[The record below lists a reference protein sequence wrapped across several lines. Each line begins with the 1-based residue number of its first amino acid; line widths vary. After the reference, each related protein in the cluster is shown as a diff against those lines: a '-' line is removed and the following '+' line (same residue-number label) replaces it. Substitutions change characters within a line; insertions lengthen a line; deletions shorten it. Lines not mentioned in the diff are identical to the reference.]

1 MGDALYDLRQ
11 TSAGAAGEEC
21 SVCNS
26 KLVSMSRYCSSHQ
39 SYAKR
44 FAYEKKIANVKKS
57 HYWLGQKS
65 KDQKHK
71 EKKEEE
77 EKALHQACV
86 LAMQSYIEQSANRM
100 IQRQTDRKNVAP

>member
-44 FAYEKKIANVKKS
+44 FAYEKKIANVKKKS

-77 EKALHQACV
+77 DQACV

-100 IQRQTDRKNVAP
+100 IQRQRDRRNVAP